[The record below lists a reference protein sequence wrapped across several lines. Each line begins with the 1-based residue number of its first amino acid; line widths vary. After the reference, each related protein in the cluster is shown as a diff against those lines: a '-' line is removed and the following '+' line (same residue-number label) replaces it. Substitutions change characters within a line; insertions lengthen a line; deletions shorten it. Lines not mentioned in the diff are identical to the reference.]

1 MSSNPNPFA
10 PFVARMDHL
19 VPALEADSLDEAERA
34 ELVDLVRR
42 AMYALVNHINAQAQY
57 IQALI
62 LDPTPAEP
70 APDDAD
76 TPSLEQPGTPESV
89 ARDDL

>member
-19 VPALEADSLDEAERA
+19 VPLLENGGMSEAETA
-34 ELVDLVRR
+34 ELVDLIRR
-42 AMYALVNHINAQAQY
+42 AMFALVNHINAQAQY

-62 LDPTPAEP
+62 LDPEP
-70 APDDAD
+70 PVVEGEATEGTSPD
-76 TPSLEQPGTPESV
+76 PSGSV
-89 ARDDL
+89 AQ

>member
-19 VPALEADSLDEAERA
+19 VPLLENGGMSEAETA
-34 ELVDLVRR
+34 ELVDLIRR
-42 AMYALVNHINAQAQY
+42 AMFALVNHINAQAQY

-62 LDPTPAEP
+62 LDPEP
-70 APDDAD
+70 APTEAD
-76 TPSLEQPGTPESV
+76 GAEGTSLEPSESV
-89 ARDDL
+89 AQDDL